1 MGRAHVG
8 YCACRAGAE
17 GEGGP
22 GCAEG
27 DDVPTLLSTLLFLS
41 AAVQTTAQPQVP
53 PTPFDV
59 PVVVTTGE
67 GVVRRAPDR
76 AWVTVSSEARA
87 KTPQEAQKQNA
98 AAMTSVVD
106 RLKAAGLPAEAIQ
119 TRAYDLQAEYDF
131 PNNRR
136 TLRGYVARNS
146 VEARVDSLTRL
157 GEIIDASVGA
167 GATSIGGIRFDLQD
181 RPAVERLALQRAV
194 ADARERATA
203 AASGAGM
210 KVDRVLRIVESR
222 ASDVLP
228 RPVMAMREMS
238 QEPSTPIEAGEIEV
252 RVSVTLT
259 ATIRP

>member
-1 MGRAHVG
+1 ML
-8 YCACRAGAE
+8 
-17 GEGGP
+17 
-22 GCAEG
+22 
-27 DDVPTLLSTLLFLS
+27 TFLSTLLFLS
-41 AAVQTTAQPQVP
+41 AGAQVPNQPPVP

-67 GVVRRAPDR
+67 GVVERAPDR
-76 AWVTVSSEARA
+76 AWVTVTAEARA
-87 KTPQEAQKQNA
+87 KTPQEAQRQNA
-98 AAMTSVVD
+98 AAMTAVVD
-106 RLKAAGLPAEAIQ
+106 RLKAAGLPPDAIQ
-119 TRAYDLQAEYDF
+119 TRGYALHAEYDY
-131 PNNRR
+131 PNNRQ
-136 TLRGYVARNS
+136 TLRGYVSRNS
-146 VEARVDSLTRL
+146 VEARVDTLTRL

-194 ADARERATA
+194 ADARERASA

-222 ASDVLP
+222 APEAIP
-228 RPVMAMREMS
+228 RPMVAMREMS
-238 QEPSTPIEAGEIEV
+238 QVPSTPIEAGEIEI